1 MQASLYWRLSG
12 FYFFYFFVLGTM
24 VPYLPLY
31 LKSLGLDEWHIGLM
45 ISVMVGT
52 KIIAPNIWGWLAD
65 HSGQRMLII
74 RAGCLMAVLCFS
86 GIFWQNSIKLL
97 ALVIFLYSFFWNAVL
112 AQFEAVT
119 LVYLGTQP
127 ERYSR
132 IRLWGSVG
140 FIVAVALFGWLF
152 DYVNLSYFPLI
163 VALGL
168 LTIFLSSWMVA
179 DPAVDS
185 RCHTAHKTGDD
196 FLCRLRQPPV
206 AIFFVVCFLMVLAHG
221 PYYTFY
227 TLLMEQHAYSR
238 TAIGLLWS
246 LGVMAEVILFWY
258 MHRLLPRWGLR
269 SILLVSLILTA
280 VRWILLALF
289 PQYLS
294 LMLFAQCLHAFSFG
308 AFHAAAIET
317 VRRLFT
323 VQQSGKAQAFYS
335 AVGYGAGNALGA
347 LFSGAL
353 WAISPSLPYLVS
365 AAVCVLAWWLV
376 LRFYQEVVP

>member
-1 MQASLYWRLSG
+1 
-12 FYFFYFFVLGTM
+12 
-24 VPYLPLY
+24 
-31 LKSLGLDEWHIGLM
+31 
-45 ISVMVGT
+45 
-52 KIIAPNIWGWLAD
+52 
-65 HSGQRMLII
+65 
-74 RAGCLMAVLCFS
+74 
-86 GIFWQNSIKLL
+86 
-97 ALVIFLYSFFWNAVL
+97 
-112 AQFEAVT
+112 
-119 LVYLGTQP
+119 
-127 ERYSR
+127 
-132 IRLWGSVG
+132 
-140 FIVAVALFGWLF
+140 
-152 DYVNLSYFPLI
+152 
-163 VALGL
+163 
-168 LTIFLSSWMVA
+168 
-179 DPAVDS
+179 
-185 RCHTAHKTGDD
+185 
-196 FLCRLRQPPV
+196 
-206 AIFFVVCFLMVLAHG
+206 
-221 PYYTFY
+221 
-227 TLLMEQHAYSR
+227 
-238 TAIGLLWS
+238 
-246 LGVMAEVILFWY
+246 

-376 LRFYQEVVP
+376 HAALPPVFFRE